1 MSVGCN
7 GRLPPG
13 RAMGGCTGGGTR
25 AVRPGTGRTSG
36 KGAGVAP
43 LSAGGATRRVT
54 AAAATLITQPAM
66 SLRTLALLAP
76 LLALVPAGPAAADR
90 ETPKL
95 DYELYRLENGLTVI
109 LHRDRTVPLVAVHV
123 EYDVGSKDEKPQR
136 TGFAHLFEHLMFQ
149 GTAHL
154 PKGMADRLLTAAGA
168 DNNGGTSQDATVYW
182 EVGPANALSQLLY
195 VESERMGWLL
205 PVIDQAK
212 LDNQRDVVR
221 NERRQNYEMR
231 PYGLAIDRV
240 MANLWNP
247 EFPYHWLPIGS
258 HEDLE
263 RATLEDVREFFL
275 RWYGPENAVLS
286 IAGDFDPAEAKALV
300 TRWFGPIPSRARP
313 VRSVPVPVP
322 LTAEKRVT
330 MEDRVQLPR
339 LYMAWQTPKV
349 FAEGDAALDVLSQ
362 ILSDG
367 KSARL
372 VERLEMRERIAQDID
387 TGQWSMVYASAFLVE
402 ATPKPGVTLERLEKA
417 IDEELARIAAAPPS
431 KEEFER
437 ARNKIESAA
446 IFGLE
451 PVGGFGGRAATLA
464 RYYVRTGDPGY
475 LERDLERYRK
485 LTPADVSAAARTW
498 LKKDARVVVQVV
510 PAGTGGS
517 TAAAPTGG
525 DK

>member
-1 MSVGCN
+1 M
-7 GRLPPG
+7 
-13 RAMGGCTGGGTR
+13 
-25 AVRPGTGRTSG
+25 
-36 KGAGVAP
+36 
-43 LSAGGATRRVT
+43 T
-54 AAAATLITQPAM
+54 AAVGTLITQPAM
-66 SLRTLALLAP
+66 SLRSVALLAP
-76 LLALVPAGPAAADR
+76 LLAIAPPVPAAAGR

-95 DYELYRLENGLTVI
+95 EYELYRLENGLTVI
-109 LHRDRTVPLVAVHV
+109 LHQDRTVPLVAVHV

-275 RWYGPENAVLS
+275 RWYGPENAVLA
-286 IAGDFDPAEAKALV
+286 IAGDFDPAEARRLV
-300 TRWFGPIPSRARP
+300 QEYFGPIPRGAGKP
-313 VRSVPVPVP
+313 P
-322 LTAEKRVT
+322 LPDMTLPPTFGEWKREVV
-330 MEDRVQLPR
+330 EDEVALPR
-339 LYMAWQTPKV
+339 LFLV
-349 FAEGDAALDVLSQ
+349 FRIPPFGHDEHYAASVASA
-362 ILSDG
+362 ILGMRKGSRLQR
-367 KSARL
+367 RL
-372 VERLEMRERIAQDID
+372 VRERQVASEAGAFTYDLSKGSDLLVVDVTARPGVGPDQMESEVAREID
-387 TGQWSMVYASAFLVE
+387 DLREHGVRAEEVERAVALVRTEYASALQSAGDRADRLSMF
-402 ATPKPGVTLERLEKA
+402 ATYFGDPA
-417 IDEELARIAAAPPS
+417 LANAQ
-431 KEEFER
+431 
-437 ARNKIESAA
+437 
-446 IFGLE
+446 
-451 PVGGFGGRAATLA
+451 LA
-464 RYYVRTGDPGY
+464 RYEAVTAEQVNAFARARLGEDNRASLLYVPREQGVGRGVSGV
-475 LERDLERYRK
+475 EAE
-485 LTPADVSAAARTW
+485 VSA
-498 LKKDARVVVQVV
+498 
-510 PAGTGGS
+510 
-517 TAAAPTGG
+517 
-525 DK
+525 